1 MSALELR
8 LPPVLVAVIT
18 AALMWLIARLTP
30 EVTWS
35 AHARTVCL
43 LLFTTAGALTG
54 LSAVMAFRKARTTLN
69 PLTPEACSTL
79 VDTGVFRFTR
89 NPMYLA
95 LLMVLIG
102 WALFLANICALLA
115 ALLFVAYM
123 NRFQIRPEEKVLES
137 IFGDV
142 FAEYRRRVRRWL

>member
-1 MSALELR
+1 
-8 LPPVLVAVIT
+8 
-18 AALMWLIARLTP
+18 MWLIARLTP
-30 EVTWS
+30 EATWS
-35 AHARTVCL
+35 AHVRIGCL

-69 PLTPEACSTL
+69 PLTPGACSTL
-79 VDTGVFRFTR
+79 VDTGAFRFTR

-95 LLMVLIG
+95 MLMVLTG
-102 WALFLANICALLA
+102 WALFLGSICALVA

-137 IFGDV
+137 IFGDA
-142 FAEYRRRVRRWL
+142 FTEYRHRVRRWL